1 MKKILCG
8 LITVIMLTSSL
19 SVSASTYFSDVKQGD
34 WYYETVTEMT
44 EKGLFEG
51 KGNNLFCPDDTM
63 TRAEFITV
71 VLRIVFPDKSLSP
84 LPGEPWWKPAY
95 DLAVDRNIIYNTTY
109 ECSEQVFNAPM
120 PRQEMANIIL
130 DVCRRMGV
138 FQKGEK
144 RYYNIPDYEEI
155 RTEYRYAVSVVY
167 AHGFLTGI
175 DNEGTFA
182 PYKNLTRAE
191 ASTVLHRVIK
201 AIEENPV
208 EPITIYEGQA
218 RYNRNAREG
227 DLFIKANGEQI
238 VLKKGPNGILGE
250 GQGVAPD
257 VGLLGQVKENGCDSF
272 TYKVA
277 DYGSWTDSTGMRLQN
292 ETYWINETTGEGYWS
307 AELRKLEK
315 KYPASDR
322 DENPGSYKGQVSSD
336 PYSLYVWD
344 GSDWELNFTRG

>member
-8 LITVIMLTSSL
+8 LMTVIMLTSSL

-120 PRQEMANIIL
+120 PRQEMASIIL

-144 RYYNIPDYEEI
+144 RCLYFRVAI
-155 RTEYRYAVSVVY
+155 ASWLKSV
-167 AHGFLTGI
+167 
-175 DNEGTFA
+175 
-182 PYKNLTRAE
+182 PPR
-191 ASTVLHRVIK
+191 LH
-201 AIEENPV
+201 
-208 EPITIYEGQA
+208 T
-218 RYNRNAREG
+218 
-227 DLFIKANGEQI
+227 
-238 VLKKGPNGILGE
+238 
-250 GQGVAPD
+250 
-257 VGLLGQVKENGCDSF
+257 S
-272 TYKVA
+272 
-277 DYGSWTDSTGMRLQN
+277 
-292 ETYWINETTGEGYWS
+292 
-307 AELRKLEK
+307 
-315 KYPASDR
+315 R
-322 DENPGSYKGQVSSD
+322 DI
-336 PYSLYVWD
+336 
-344 GSDWELNFTRG
+344 